1 MVCHRAQTKVDPL
14 HRNSI
19 FRPKNRSHMLDYVSM
34 TCSISILK
42 GCCRV
47 PKWVLHNYKLWVA
60 QSTVIHHSSLRR
72 LLSCKSPS
80 GYESMYPFIHSIRFA
95 WSCFCSTGSL
105 GESCCLGAQKVK
117 KAPPTKR
124 LKIRMI
130 QIVTFFTADVVEE
143 KGQPPRYKKVQNIK
157 QNCVVLTARM
167 PRGNPVTRA
176 TPLNQHSGNMVHT
189 WSVGDTL
196 IWCTISS
203 SM

>member
-1 MVCHRAQTKVDPL
+1 MSAAQLQAVSGPVHRQDSPFESTQTPFMQVSQWPM
-14 HRNSI
+14 
-19 FRPKNRSHMLDYVSM
+19 NRCD
-34 TCSISILK
+34 
-42 GCCRV
+42 
-47 PKWVLHNYKLWVA
+47 
-60 QSTVIHHSSLRR
+60 
-72 LLSCKSPS
+72 
-80 GYESMYPFIHSIRFA
+80 YPFIHSIRFA

-196 IWCTISS
+196 I
-203 SM
+203 